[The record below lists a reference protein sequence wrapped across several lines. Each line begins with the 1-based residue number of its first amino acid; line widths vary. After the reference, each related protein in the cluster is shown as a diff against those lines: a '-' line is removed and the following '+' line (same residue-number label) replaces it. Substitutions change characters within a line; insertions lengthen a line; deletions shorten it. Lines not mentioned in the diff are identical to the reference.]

1 MLHCVGA
8 KALLFLLASLWSCD
22 GDLAIGLY
30 EPFSLEVMPRK
41 AALLGKF
48 LKNSSELH
56 GDISSFELVPPEII
70 LLLKLTF

>member
-30 EPFSLEVMPRK
+30 EPFSLAVMPRK
-41 AALLGKF
+41 VALLEKF
-48 LKNSSELH
+48 
-56 GDISSFELVPPEII
+56 
-70 LLLKLTF
+70 